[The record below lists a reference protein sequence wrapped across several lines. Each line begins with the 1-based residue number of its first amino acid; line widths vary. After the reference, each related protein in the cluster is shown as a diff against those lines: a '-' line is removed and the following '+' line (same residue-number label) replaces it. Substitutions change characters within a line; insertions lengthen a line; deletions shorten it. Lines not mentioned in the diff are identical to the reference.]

1 MRLKFVEFSTPDGQ
15 RSAYLALPDGAYD
28 ENWKSSC
35 VTVLREAD
43 DEASVVALIEQAGLA
58 RIVDG
63 EKSVLGFPNPIGG
76 KWDAQG
82 KAEMTPDERF
92 VQAFSSSALPSGFY
106 SEGWRVMGDVHYM
119 IGVGSGA
126 RLAQI
131 LTALYPTNGLAA
143 AICTVG
149 GGLPD
154 DVLARA
160 TGSPVPAYLLGCDE
174 KTAAYYIAANDAK
187 PLGGGKYVCD
197 HNAMQRVRVCG
208 KTALDCEAG
217 AIAWDEFF
225 HVIRRVNTSPYG
237 DVDRRII
244 PEQCGFEWHTDDAR
258 LGDNG
263 GMAHSWIEHCP
274 DCVRAQDKKV
284 PLVIFSHGMSDNPLK
299 AADMIKIHE
308 IGQREGFV
316 SVYTFASNHY
326 GWNLALDPA
335 QADDMAYYEALIAYL
350 CKKYPIDTSRI
361 YLSGFSN
368 GAGMA
373 MTYAMHHPAQI
384 AAIFPVDSAFPY
396 AAMGR
401 MRLGMAAPYLTPV
414 PVPGEQRT
422 APPRPRGNDPE
433 MMFKALDSALAKNT
447 KGLKMP
453 VMYFYGTRESEYP
466 IGPGGNQELSY
477 NFWKKFNG
485 IEQAPSVEGLQ
496 PDSVGVP
503 GQKIETIFPDP
514 AHPSHSYGKHTFF
527 ADNDPS
533 LDYYNLLLMHG
544 KAHEVHPAER
554 ELGWAFV
561 SRFRREPDGKIED
574 SAK

>member
-1 MRLKFVEFSTPDGQ
+1 MRLKKVDFSTPDGQ
-15 RSAYLALPDGAYD
+15 RSAFLALPDGAYD

-43 DEASVVALIEQAGLA
+43 DEASVLSLIEQAGLA
-58 RIVDG
+58 RIVAE

-76 KWDAQG
+76 RWNAQG
-82 KAEMTPDERF
+82 KEEMTADERF
-92 VQAFSSSALPSGFY
+92 VQAFSSSELPSGFY

-119 IGVGSGA
+119 IGIGSGA
-126 RLAQI
+126 SLVQT

-149 GGLPD
+149 GGLPEEA
-154 DVLARA
+154 LARA
-160 TGSPVPAYLLGCDE
+160 TGSPVPAYLLDCDE
-174 KTAAYYIAANDAK
+174 KTAAYYISANDAK
-187 PLGGGKYVCD
+187 PLGNGKYVCD

-208 KTALDCEAG
+208 RTALDREAG
-217 AIAWDEFF
+217 RILWDEFF
-225 HVIRRVNTSPYG
+225 HVIRRVNTSPFC

-244 PEQCGFEWHTDDAR
+244 PEQCGFEWHTDDTR

-274 DCVRAQDKKV
+274 ACVRASDKKV

-308 IGQREGFV
+308 IGAREGFV

-326 GWNLALDPA
+326 GWNLSLDPE
-335 QADDMAYYEALIAYL
+335 QADDMAYYEALIPYL
-350 CKKYPIDTSRI
+350 CEKYPIDATRI

-373 MTYAMHHPAQI
+373 MTYAMHHPRQI

-401 MRLGMAAPYLTPV
+401 MRLGQAAPYIEPV
-414 PVPGEQRT
+414 LKPGEERR
-422 APPRPRGNDPE
+422 APARPRGNDPE
-433 MMFKALDSALAKNT
+433 KMHAALALALEKNV

-466 IGPGGNQELSY
+466 IGPGGNQELSS

-485 IEQAPSVEGLQ
+485 IEITPFVEGLQ
-496 PDSVGVP
+496 PDSVGAP
-503 GQKIETIFPDP
+503 GQKIETIYPDP
-514 AHPSHSYGKHTFF
+514 AHPDHSYGKHTFF
-527 ADNDPS
+527 ADGDPA

-561 SRFRREPDGKIED
+561 SRFRRNPDGSLED
-574 SAK
+574 SGK